1 MRRQFPGA
9 ITPPPSGDFFMSEIE
24 HRLTDA
30 EFSSA
35 FQTAKAVA
43 DQTLLNPYDPA
54 QVEELLDV
62 LRKLLPS
69 ALSVRTDR
77 MFVKSRREG
86 AAPERIIF
94 EDGGREPLLSYS
106 LASGEDGQRKMIYY
120 IRGTAGL
127 SEYQASEL
135 VRATDGLIALNPMGA
150 WSLQS
155 DPMLPLVMSETMFA
169 DRTLEADEFTGALV
183 RNLADILPDI
193 DHIEITNQHR
203 GKRRKQWCQ
212 FINRAG
218 MEVTTID
225 TGAFTM
231 HSKALVVR
239 PKINL
244 IDVNLFRC
252 MIWSR
257 QLGCRLRELPEVF
270 HEISFATATG
280 SATRIQF

>member
-1 MRRQFPGA
+1 
-9 ITPPPSGDFFMSEIE
+9 MSEIE
-24 HRLTDA
+24 LRLTDA

-35 FQTAKAVA
+35 FQTAKSAA
-43 DQTLLNPYDPA
+43 DQIHLNPYDPA
-54 QVEELLDV
+54 HVEEHLDV
-62 LRKLLPS
+62 LRTLLPS

-94 EDGGREPLLSYS
+94 EDGSREPLLTYS
-106 LASGEDGQRKMIYY
+106 LASGEDGLRKMIWY
-120 IRGTAGL
+120 IRGTTGL
-127 SEYQASEL
+127 SDYQSSQL
-135 VRATDGLIALNPMGA
+135 VQATDGLLALNPLGA
-150 WSLQS
+150 WSMQT

-169 DRTLEADEFTGALV
+169 DRTLEPDEFTGALV

-193 DHIEITNQHR
+193 DHIEITNQYR

-218 MEVTTID
+218 KEVTTID

-231 HSKALVVR
+231 HAKALVVR

-257 QLGCRLRELPEVF
+257 QLGCELRELPEVF
-270 HEISFATATG
+270 HEISFATATAA
-280 SATRIQF
+280 ATRIQFGQTPS

>member
-1 MRRQFPGA
+1 M
-9 ITPPPSGDFFMSEIE
+9 TEIE

-43 DQTLLNPYDPA
+43 DQIQLNPYNPS
-54 QVEELLDV
+54 QVAEHLAT
-62 LRKLLPS
+62 LRDLLPA

-86 AAPERIIF
+86 ATPERIIF

-106 LASGEDGQRKMIYY
+106 LAAGEEGRRKMIYY

-127 SEYQASEL
+127 SDYQASEL
-135 VRATDGLIALNPMGA
+135 VRATDGLLALNPLGA

-169 DRTLEADEFTGALV
+169 DRTLDADEFTGALV
-183 RNLADILPDI
+183 RNLADILPEV

-212 FINRAG
+212 FINRDG

-231 HSKALVVR
+231 HTRAMIVR

-252 MIWSR
+252 IIWAR

-270 HEISFATATG
+270 HEISFATANA
-280 SATRIQF
+280 SATRIQFGQAPS